1 MRIGIDAHILGKGS
15 GGVERV
21 VFQMVRQVPD
31 LLPGHSFI
39 IFTNRSYRP
48 PFPDRPNVRYV
59 SLLLSDP
66 VIQRSLLLPWLVRRW
81 RLDLLHVQRIAPP
94 FPGCRLVVSI
104 HDILPLT
111 DRSSH
116 PGWRDELVRR
126 LTPGSIRRADRIVTV
141 SNTVRDELA
150 ARFPESAGR
159 VTAIYNGIDPEF
171 YQDDD
176 ARERDRP
183 PYLLCMGAIAPRKNL
198 EVVLRAFRIF
208 LKGPR
213 QARLV
218 LAGLIR
224 SRAYQ
229 ERLNRLVAELDLT
242 GSVTFTGFISDE
254 DYRLLLQG
262 ARLFLA
268 PSRGEGFDL
277 PALEA
282 GASGRA
288 VICSDIPV
296 HRELLGDGAVFFPP
310 DDAET
315 LARQIEDLWE
325 REEERNRLGRAARQ
339 RAADFSWERMAG
351 QLAALY
357 VEVGKASLS
366 RAGNEILFP
375 PGIPSAPVESQ
386 RIPRLV

>member
-1 MRIGIDAHILGKGS
+1 MRIGIDAHILGKGR

-21 VFQMVRQVPD
+21 VLQMVQQVPD

-59 SLLLSDP
+59 SLPLSDP

-116 PGWRDELVRR
+116 PGWRNELVRR

-141 SNTVRDELA
+141 SGAVRDELA
-150 ARFPESAGR
+150 ERFPKSAGR
-159 VTAIYNGIDPEF
+159 VRVIYNGIDPEF
-171 YQDDD
+171 YRNDGADDS
-176 ARERDRP
+176 AAGERDGR
-183 PYLLCMGAIAPRKNL
+183 PYLLYMGAIAPRKNL
-198 EVVLRAFRIF
+198 EVVLRAFRI
-208 LKGPR
+208 LLNVSR
-213 QARLV
+213 RARLV

-224 SRAYQ
+224 SHAYQ
-229 ERLNRLVAELDLT
+229 ERLERLVAELDLT
-242 GSVTFTGFISDE
+242 GAVTFTGFISDE
-254 DYRLLLQG
+254 DYRSWLRG

-282 GASGRA
+282 AASARA

-296 HRELLGDGAVFFPP
+296 HRELLGNGAVFFPP
-310 DDAET
+310 DDARA
-315 LARQIEDLWE
+315 LARCLEDLWE
-325 REEERNRLGRAARQ
+325 QEEERNRLGQAARQ
-339 RAADFSWERMAG
+339 RASDFTWERMAG

-357 VEVGKASLS
+357 LEVGKASPS
-366 RAGNEILFP
+366 RAKSE
-375 PGIPSAPVESQ
+375 
-386 RIPRLV
+386 